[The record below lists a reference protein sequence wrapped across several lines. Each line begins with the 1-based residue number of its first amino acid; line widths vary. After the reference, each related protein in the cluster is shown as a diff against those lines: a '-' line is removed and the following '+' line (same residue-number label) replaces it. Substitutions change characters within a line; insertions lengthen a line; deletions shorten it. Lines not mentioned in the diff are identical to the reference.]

1 MRVLLDEC
9 VDARLAPYI
18 VGYQARTVHD
28 QGWGG
33 ITNGKLLALAQQ
45 DFDVF
50 ITVDRDLTFQQ
61 HLPKYGLAVIL
72 IQSRSN
78 RLADLLPFVP
88 RLVDTIPIAGKG
100 VVTVVG
106 IQQNTAAHAQC
117 SYSQHLWSCLTIR
130 WSARVRDKVPGTN
143 TCAPVAE
150 LERQASGAT

>member
-18 VGYQARTVHD
+18 VGYRARTVHD

-45 DFDVF
+45 EFDVF
-50 ITVDRDLTFQQ
+50 ITVDRNLSFQQ
-61 HLPKYGLAVIL
+61 HLPKYGLAVVL

-78 RLADLLPFVP
+78 RLTDLLPFVP
-88 RLVDTIPIAGKG
+88 RLIETIPIAGKG

-106 IQQNTAAHAQC
+106 
-117 SYSQHLWSCLTIR
+117 L
-130 WSARVRDKVPGTN
+130 
-143 TCAPVAE
+143 
-150 LERQASGAT
+150 

>member
-33 ITNGKLLALAQQ
+33 ITNGKLLALAQRE
-45 DFDVF
+45 FDVF
-50 ITVDRDLTFQQ
+50 ITVDRNLSFQQ
-61 HLPKYGLAVIL
+61 HLPKYGLAVVL

-88 RLVDTIPIAGKG
+88 RLIETIPIAGKG

-106 IQQNTAAHAQC
+106 
-117 SYSQHLWSCLTIR
+117 L
-130 WSARVRDKVPGTN
+130 
-143 TCAPVAE
+143 
-150 LERQASGAT
+150 

>member
-9 VDARLAPYI
+9 VDARFAPYI

-45 DFDVF
+45 EFDVF
-50 ITVDRDLTFQQ
+50 ITVDRNLSFQQ

-78 RLADLLPFVP
+78 RLVDLLPFVP
-88 RLVDTIPIAGKG
+88 RLIDAIPIAGKG
-100 VVTVVG
+100 VVTMVG
-106 IQQNTAAHAQC
+106 
-117 SYSQHLWSCLTIR
+117 L
-130 WSARVRDKVPGTN
+130 
-143 TCAPVAE
+143 
-150 LERQASGAT
+150 